1 MLAGMYVAGLLGVN
15 NGDRDLAARRARARG
30 SQRGEGRRGRRDRGA
45 RRGRHLT
52 GGGDGGS
59 RFFRQAGVG
68 VLTGRLLSLCLP
80 NSMRVEKFG
89 VDAVMGFTANHRLVG
104 HQLIIVAP
112 HSVLSLI
119 AGS

>member
-30 SQRGEGRRGRRDRGA
+30 SQRGEGRRGRRDCGA

-59 RFFRQAGVG
+59 RFFRQAGG
-68 VLTGRLLSLCLP
+68 GGAHGETP
-80 NSMRVEKFG
+80 
-89 VDAVMGFTANHRLVG
+89 FTVSPQFYA
-104 HQLIIVAP
+104 
-112 HSVLSLI
+112 S
-119 AGS
+119 